1 MIDKKKSNSDSSCR
15 EQQGKE
21 GIIRNSDG
29 TFAKGSISPGGF
41 QNHPEH
47 RHNGSWHKEN
57 TPRYKIECLMDMS
70 DDELARIR
78 EDGSKTSFERA
89 YANNILLMRSATDIE
104 EAAKAS
110 KALNEMIQEV
120 YGKMPEMQIT
130 VEADDETKEE
140 ASKIIRGFA
149 LP

>member
-1 MIDKKKSNSDSSCR
+1 MENRDNHDT
-15 EQQGKE
+15 EQSLKFDENGK
-21 GIIRNSDG
+21 
-29 TFAKGSISPGGF
+29 FAKGTGVPAGF
-41 QNHPEH
+41 NVHPEN

-57 TPRYKIECLMDMS
+57 TPRYWLETMMKMSEGELQKIY
-70 DDELARIR
+70 DDEKQPLFKRKLAKCIK
-78 EDGSKTSFERA
+78 DGEWKE
-89 YANNILLMRSATDIE
+89 I
-104 EAAKAS
+104 K
-110 KALNEMIQEV
+110 EMVQEV

>member
-1 MIDKKKSNSDSSCR
+1 MSNNKSKAPT
-15 EQQGKE
+15 EQGGDYKVGNKRPPKE
-21 GIIRNSDG
+21 RQFGQPNG
-29 TFAKGSISPGGF
+29 NP
-41 QNHPEH
+41 
-47 RHNGSWHKEN
+47 RHNGSWHKED
-57 TPRYKIECLMDMS
+57 TPRYKIECLMKMS
-70 DDELARIR
+70 DDELDKVRMD
-78 EDGSKTSFERA
+78 EDKQSFERA
-89 YANNILLMRSATDIE
+89 YANIILLMRSATDIE

-110 KALNEMIQEV
+110 KALNEMIHEV